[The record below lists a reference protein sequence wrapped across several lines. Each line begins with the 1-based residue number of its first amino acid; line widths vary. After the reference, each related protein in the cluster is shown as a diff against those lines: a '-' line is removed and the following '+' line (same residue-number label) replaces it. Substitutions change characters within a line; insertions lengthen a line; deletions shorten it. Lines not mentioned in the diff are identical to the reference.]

1 MVVLFI
7 MNFEYMSIHTNMVF
21 YPSYSCTECIY
32 RYIGCPQKTGSV
44 SKVSCGASSVIF
56 NYYE

>member
-7 MNFEYMSIHTNMVF
+7 MDFEYISIHNNMIF
-21 YPSYSCTECIY
+21 YSLYSCTECTY